1 MSARTIAALSL
12 SLSLSL
18 LLAGIA
24 WTEEMPVAANQQGE
38 VFKKVFSFDRT
49 LADREDVELLIV
61 YQGQP
66 TGVIGDVMASFQQA
80 GIVASTTSGTDLP
93 SRIDRAAVVY
103 FAPGVDVDA
112 FSALCA
118 QNQVLTISGV
128 PSFAEDG
135 HVAIGVD
142 LRDGRPEIVVHMAR
156 LKSEGHEFSSELLRL
171 SRIIR

>member
-1 MSARTIAALSL
+1 MSVRTIAALSL
-12 SLSLSL
+12 SASL

-49 LADREDVELLIV
+49 LADREDVELLVV
-61 YQGQP
+61 YEGTP
-66 TGVIGDVMASFQQA
+66 SGLIGDIVLSFQEA
-80 GIVASTTSGTDLP
+80 GIASSTVSEDDLP
-93 SRIDRAAVVY
+93 GLINQASVVY

-112 FSALCA
+112 FNALCIE
-118 QNQVLTISGV
+118 NQVLTISGD
-128 PSFAEDG
+128 PSLAEDG

-142 LRDGRPEIVVHMAR
+142 VRDDRPEIVVHMGR
-156 LKSEGHEFSSELLRL
+156 LKAEGHVLSSELLRL